1 MISPEP
7 APMLMP
13 FTPAS
18 QIVPETLDATRVEQL
33 EPLYRELIDRDL
45 HCVKCLER
53 LLMDRSE
60 LDAAVSEAA
69 SILYIRMTC
78 QTDDRAA
85 SDAYTAFVEHTEPSL
100 RKWGF
105 ELDRKI
111 VAAPQVKDLDHA
123 RYATMLRDLKAS
135 VDIFRDENIPLGTE
149 LTMLAQQYSQACGA
163 MTVQFDGREQTL
175 SQMGKYNDTT
185 DRGLREAAWK
195 AAAERRHADADRLDS
210 IFEQMLPLR
219 HRVALNAGF
228 ENFRD
233 YSFLSKRRFDYTP
246 QTCHAFAAGVEKH
259 VTPLVRRLLSERK
272 RAMAIDAV
280 RPWDAAVDPRGRPPL
295 RPFKDAREL
304 VDKCAR
310 IFDRMDPELSRMF
323 RSLDD
328 EAAGGSGP
336 SGLARSLD
344 LDSRKGK
351 APGGYQSSR
360 ERMRKPFIFM
370 NAAGVQRDVDTLV
383 HEAGHAFHSLSMR
396 SEPLLHYRNELPLE
410 FAEVASMSMELL
422 AYPYMDEFYTAEED
436 ARARR
441 NHLEGVLRGLI
452 AIAVIDQFQ
461 HWIYEHPTH
470 TRSQRH
476 DKWVELQDRIGLGL
490 DWTGIEHLRRT
501 EWHRVLHI
509 FEMPF
514 YYIEY
519 GIAQLGALQL
529 WLNAGVDRA
538 GTLAAYK
545 RALALGS
552 SRPLP
557 ELFKTAGADFDFGP
571 TTIQRLTA
579 KVEHE
584 LAAIPA

>member
-1 MISPEP
+1 
-7 APMLMP
+7 MLMP

-18 QIVPETLDATRVEQL
+18 QIVPENLDATRADAL
-33 EPLYRELIDRDL
+33 EPLYRELIDREL

-69 SILYIRMTC
+69 SVLYIRMTC

-85 SDAYTAFVEHTEPSL
+85 TDAYTAFVEHTEPGL

-111 VAAPQVKDLDHA
+111 VEAPQAGDLDQS
-123 RYATMLRDLKAS
+123 RYATMLRDLKAG
-135 VDIFRDENIPLGTE
+135 VDIFREENIPLGTE
-149 LTMLAQQYSQACGA
+149 LTMLAQQYSQTCGA
-163 MTVQFDGREQTL
+163 MTVDFDGREQTL
-175 SQMGKYNDTT
+175 SQMGRYNDTT
-185 DRGLREAAWK
+185 DRDLRERAWK
-195 AAAERRHADADRLDS
+195 AAAERRYADADRLDT

-219 HRVALNAGF
+219 HRIATNAGF
-228 ENFRD
+228 DNFRD
-233 YSFLSKRRFDYTP
+233 YSFVSKRRFDYTP
-246 QTCHAFAAGVEKH
+246 TTCHDFAAGVERH
-259 VTPLVRRLLSERK
+259 VTPLVRRLLNDRK
-272 RAMAIDAV
+272 AAMHLDTL
-280 RPWDAAVDPRGRPPL
+280 RPWDTAVDPMGRPPL
-295 RPFKDAREL
+295 RPFKDVREL

-310 IFDRMDPELSRMF
+310 IFDTMDPELGRMF

-328 EAAGGSGP
+328 ANAGGESGGGG
-336 SGLARSLD
+336 GLARSLD

-360 ERMRKPFIFM
+360 ERIRKPFIFM
-370 NAAGVQRDVDTLV
+370 NAAGVQRDVDTLL

-396 SEPLLHYRNELPLE
+396 AEPLLHYRNELPLE

-422 AYPYMDEFYTAEED
+422 TYPHMHEFYTPGED

-441 NHLEGVLRGLI
+441 NHLEGVLRGLVAI
-452 AIAVIDQFQ
+452 AIIDQFQ
-461 HWIYEHPTH
+461 HWIYEHPAH
-470 TRSQRH
+470 TRAQRH
-476 DKWVELQDRIGLGL
+476 GQWVELQNRLGLGL
-490 DWTGIEHLRRT
+490 DWSGIEHLRRA

-529 WLNAGVDRA
+529 WLNAGADRPA
-538 GTLAAYK
+538 TIAAYK
-545 RALALGS
+545 KALALGA

-557 ELFKTAGADFDFGP
+557 ELFKAAGAEFDFGP
-571 TTIQRLTA
+571 ATIQRLTA
-579 KVEHE
+579 RVEQE
-584 LAAIPA
+584 LASIAP